1 MSTSSTHPPL
11 DSQQLRQLFLL
22 RNLTI
27 IGILTVISIANYGFK
42 IDLPVNALSTTT
54 FIIVIF
60 NILAWLRILRG
71 NKHVSHNEFF
81 LHLLI
86 DTFFFGILIYLSG
99 GASNPFGMIFL
110 LPIIIS
116 ATVLP
121 MIYTWS
127 LAAIAISFY
136 SFLVWVYKPAHNIMH
151 NDGDS
156 FSLHIMGMW
165 TGFVFGTLIVA
176 YFVSRLGK
184 LLHQQQ
190 TDLHTAHKQ
199 AARDEQLVA
208 LGTLAASTAHE
219 LNTPLGTVALISQTL
234 YEDCETDDTRQ
245 QLHIIRTQIERCKD
259 ALSNLSACAGNL
271 SVEGGRSMH
280 ADEFIQTLVANWE
293 KRRSDATITFQTSGE
308 TPAPVI
314 LIDDSLTH
322 ALNNIL
328 DNAAD
333 ASPDNIELLAQWD
346 QHIINIDIYD
356 SGPGLDG
363 EALDHL
369 GKRPYSNKQD
379 GLGLGLFI
387 AYAVIKRFGGQV
399 SLTNRESGGVLT
411 HISLPIDPDINKY
424 D

>member
-1 MSTSSTHPPL
+1 MHNSNTHPGL

-27 IGILTVISIANYGFK
+27 LGILTVITIAHYGFK
-42 IDLPVNALSTTT
+42 IDLPIKALTITTL
-54 FIIVIF
+54 ILASF
-60 NILAWLRILRG
+60 NILAWLRITRG
-71 NKHVSHNEFF
+71 NKYVSHVEFF

-86 DTFFFGILIYLSG
+86 DTFFFGILIHLSG

-116 ATVLP
+116 VTVLP
-121 MIYTWS
+121 MSYTWS
-127 LAAIAISFY
+127 LAAIAISIY
-136 SFLVWVYKPAHNIMH
+136 SFLVWVYKPDHNMMH
-151 NDGDS
+151 GDGDS

-176 YFVSRLGK
+176 YFVSRLGR

-190 TDLHTAHKQ
+190 TELHIAHEQ
-199 AARDEQLVA
+199 AVRDEQLVT

-219 LNTPLGTVALISQTL
+219 LNTPLGSVALISQTL
-234 YEDCETDDTRQ
+234 YEDSENEDNRQ
-245 QLHIIRTQIERCKD
+245 QLQIIRTQIDRCKD

-271 SVEGGRSMH
+271 SVEGGSSMP
-280 ADEFIQTLVANWE
+280 ADDFIKTLISNWKDRRTKANITCQTHGA
-293 KRRSDATITFQTSGE
+293 
-308 TPAPVI
+308 TPAPII
-314 LIDDSLTH
+314 LVDDALTH

-333 ASPDNIELLAQWD
+333 ASPDDIKIEAQWD
-346 QHIINIDIYD
+346 QKSIIIDIYD
-356 SGPGLDG
+356 NGPGLNG
-363 EALDHL
+363 EAIDHL

-387 AYAVIKRFGGQV
+387 AYAVIKRFGGTV
-399 SLTNRESGGVLT
+399 SLNNRESGGVQT
-411 HISLPIDPDINKY
+411 HITLPTEHII
-424 D
+424 